1 MQDLASWQYRS
12 RHTELTKNLTSGPSL
27 QQPTNIK
34 MGGVTVRDVPSDK
47 FIEAYA
53 SFLKRQ
59 GRLPGMHL
67 PQTNAHRNNR

>member
-1 MQDLASWQYRS
+1 
-12 RHTELTKNLTSGPSL
+12 
-27 QQPTNIK
+27 

-67 PQTNAHRNNR
+67 LQTNAQSNNR